1 MNYAQATKII
11 EILREYGSRPGL
23 DRVNKLLDK
32 MGNPQDKL
40 SFVHITGTNGKGSVC
55 AVVSS
60 VLKSSGYLTGLFTS
74 PFITDLREQIQV
86 QGEMISEEDFASVV
100 AYVWGITEELISQ
113 GIIITEF
120 EFTMAVA
127 FEYFV
132 RRGCEIVV
140 LEVGMG
146 GKGDSTNVIKAP
158 LCAVFTPVSLDHTG
172 VLGATLTDIA
182 REKSGIIKEGTRVV
196 SSVQDEEVI
205 KVIEDTCRDKGVSL
219 KVADASQMQVV
230 SESIE
235 GTEVIYKGES
245 LRLSMLGN
253 HQVENLGV
261 ALTVIETLTEQGFDR
276 INIESIRKGVK
287 EAKNPAR
294 FEVVSV
300 NPAVIID
307 GAHNP
312 EGMRVFADTVRKLM
326 PHKKGILMT
335 GMLRDKDVDTSLGY
349 IRELFSSAYTVT
361 IDNPRSMTAQE
372 YAEKCIGLFDCVKAC
387 TDAESAF
394 SEALAET
401 TEKGTFLCVCGS
413 LYLAAQIRPY
423 ILSKLKNRG

>member
-219 KVADASQMQVV
+219 KIADTSQMQVV

-312 EGMRVFADTVRKLM
+312 EGMRVFADTVKKLM

-335 GMLRDKDVDTSLGY
+335 GMLRDKDIDTSLGY
-349 IRELFSSAYTVT
+349 IGDLFSSVYTVT
-361 IDNPRSMTAQE
+361 IDNPRTMSAEE
-372 YAEKCIGLFDCVKAC
+372 YAEKCRGVFDCVKAC

-394 SEALAET
+394 SEALAEA
-401 TEKGTFLCVCGS
+401 TEKDTFLCVCGS

>member
-1 MNYAQATKII
+1 MNYSQATKII

-23 DRVNKLLDK
+23 DRIKKLLDK

-40 SFVHITGTNGKGSVC
+40 SFVHVTGTNGKGSVC

-74 PFITDLREQIQV
+74 PFITDIREQIQV

-100 AYVWGITEELISQ
+100 AYVWDITEELISQ

-132 RRGCEIVV
+132 RRGCGIVV

-172 VLGATLTDIA
+172 ILGATLTDIA

-196 SSVQDEEVI
+196 SSVQNEEVI
-205 KVIEDTCRDKGVSL
+205 KVIEDACRDKGVSL
-219 KVADASQMQVV
+219 KIADASQMQVV
-230 SESIE
+230 SETIE

-326 PHKKGILMT
+326 PHKKGIIMT
-335 GMLRDKDVDTSLGY
+335 GMLRDKDIDTSLEY
-349 IRELFSSAYTVT
+349 IKDLFSSVYTVT
-361 IDNPRSMTAQE
+361 IDNPRTMSAEE
-372 YAEKCIGLFDCVKAC
+372 YAEKCRGLFDCVKAC
-387 TDAESAF
+387 SDAKSAF
-394 SEALAET
+394 SEALAEA
-401 TEKGTFLCVCGS
+401 TEKDTFLCVCGS